1 MASDQQMHNK
11 PKLLVILG
19 AGSSIPYGMPSV
31 GDINEQMKCWSRELE
46 SGPGVKAGC
55 DVFSVLWRA
64 AKRYYG
70 QNDYCIRPNYERILG
85 EMTGL
90 SSWLSSPPFGTPL
103 TQAIRDSRPIRKLDW
118 LQDYSDKHAA
128 RKRVLEQHT
137 SLFQKLAEYMR
148 LQSKKLDLQSCE
160 FADYRAFF
168 CELRKQFEL
177 GVYNLN
183 YDTVARAAWTDA
195 FNGFDCNGEFDPLSV
210 SQRRE
215 WGFIYHLHGTVHHC
229 ISDTKN
235 KPRVVWKND
244 LDQTFRDSGFEK
256 IEMSQDF
263 RSMPL
268 TTMIAGG
275 FKLDQVMVDPY
286 QTLFS
291 TLVRHV
297 HEADSILIAGY
308 GFGDLHVN
316 RVLRNRFERPMHGS
330 RSYPRVVILEKSCP
344 QRKRTACL
352 ETHQYWSRELR
363 HTLKT
368 SFRDGSALPK
378 DRNVQTITEFI
389 EQEKFET
396 DIQNRVSIWH
406 GGFQEGLS
414 VVDKI
419 IKRLSR

>member
-1 MASDQQMHNK
+1 MASDQRMHDK

-31 GDINEQMKCWSRELE
+31 GDINEQMQGWGRALE
-46 SGPGVKAGC
+46 RGPGAEAGC
-55 DVFSVLWRA
+55 DVFNILWSA
-64 AKRYYG
+64 TEKYYD
-70 QNDYCIRPNYERILG
+70 QNHYCIRPNYERILG
-85 EMTGL
+85 EMTAL

-103 TQAIRDSRPIRKLDW
+103 TQAIRDSRPIRELDW
-118 LQDYSDKHAA
+118 LQDCSDKHAA
-128 RKRVLEQHT
+128 RKQVLKQHT
-137 SLFQKLAEYMR
+137 LLFQKLAEYMR
-148 LQSKKLDLQSCE
+148 LESKKLDRQSCE
-160 FADYRAFF
+160 LTDYKKFF
-168 CELRKQFEL
+168 CKLREQFEL
-177 GVYNLN
+177 GIYNLN
-183 YDTVARAAWTDA
+183 YDTVARSAWTDA
-195 FNGFDCNGEFDPLSV
+195 FNGFDCDGEFDPFSV

-235 KPRVVWKND
+235 NPRVVWKND
-244 LDQTFRDSGFEK
+244 LDQTFRDSGIEK
-256 IEMSQDF
+256 TEMSQDF

-286 QTLFS
+286 QTFFS

-308 GFGDLHVN
+308 GFSDFHVN
-316 RVLRNRFERPMHGS
+316 RVLRNRFERPMHSS
-330 RSYPRVVILEKSCP
+330 RSYPRAVILEKSCS
-344 QRKRTACL
+344 QRARTAYL

-368 SFRDGSALPK
+368 SFRDGSALPE
-378 DRNVQTITEFI
+378 DRNVQTVAEFI

-396 DIQNRVSIWH
+396 DTNNRISIWH
-406 GGFQEGLS
+406 GGFREGLS

-419 IKRLSR
+419 TERLS